1 MRVNDWKL
9 YGDYLATLLTI
20 CGKALD
26 SNDHSENFKTK
37 VKAIRRSCCEGL
49 FETFATHTQTYV
61 AFLSVIEKG
70 YDTEMIQS
78 FYAKLKDLVSY
89 RTGD

>member
-1 MRVNDWKL
+1 MYVRDWKL
-9 YGDYLATLLTI
+9 YGDTLATLLTI

-26 SNDHSENFKTK
+26 SNDHTENYKTK
-37 VKAIRRSCCEGL
+37 VAAIRRFCCEGL

-78 FYAKLKDLVSY
+78 FYSKLKDLVSY
-89 RTGD
+89 GTED